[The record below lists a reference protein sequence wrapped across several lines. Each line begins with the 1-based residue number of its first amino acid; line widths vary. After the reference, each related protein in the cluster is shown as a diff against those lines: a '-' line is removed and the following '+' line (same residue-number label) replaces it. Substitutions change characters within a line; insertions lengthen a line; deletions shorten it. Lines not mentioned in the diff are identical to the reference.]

1 MRFPVNA
8 AECFLVFSV
17 LIIIQAC
24 LLYNNLSILIKL
36 NNALDFKYGYNNV

>member
-8 AECFLVFSV
+8 AECFLVFSA

-24 LLYNNLSILIKL
+24 LLYNNFSILIKL
-36 NNALDFKYGYNNV
+36 NNSLDFKYGYNNV